1 MTTIYDQLIQKGKQ
15 ARQGKDKPQAL
26 ALFKEAIALAP
37 YQTQAYLEAGIEC
50 RNQGLFSEAE
60 SFFDNALV
68 YAPNDFIT
76 KTHLAICN
84 RLQKKY
90 ELCLQQLMEL
100 VDNKIENGWVYS
112 ELAITLKELGRFE
125 EAEQWFRQALAKNPA
140 DISFLWE
147 FALSARMAGNKEL
160 ALAQFETICQYNPLH
175 IRAHIEATAELSA
188 LGRQLEA
195 ANKLHVGFVQ
205 TQNPFLLDKYLL
217 LLFGQKTPIAVHE
230 LCIHAAH
237 YPITVNVM
245 QSFFDYSLAFPQN
258 INHLMRFPKP
268 LILALANQN
277 SFATQLMFV
286 KNNNISAF
294 NALLAYFKPVFLL
307 LITHD
312 HPPLL
317 GINLYI
323 LLILFSKQTKHND
336 VSAYVLG
343 HVEQY
348 FAQFSFSELCK
359 VTSPLVG
366 LTSEN
371 FVLSLFSK
379 VARERHAANC
389 LLASLI
395 MRGYYPQEPC
405 LTVFDDKKMLLKL
418 LPHFCVPKNKA
429 VLKNIFTHFLQKEL
443 LTLAEINTLYPKR
456 KFIKSLGAVD
466 KALKPLFQANHPG
479 HGKPQKLNMALSLS
493 GQLRGYKEV
502 LTKTFYPGKPI
513 KPHPPVDKP
522 LKPVFHKNRL
532 DQPLP
537 PKKDLNV
544 ALCISGQLRGYK
556 EAFAAI
562 QKSIVEPL
570 QPDIFVHTWQDVG
583 FKIPYPGINAP
594 RVFQG
599 NFLRAYQDFLLG
611 NPYSYDDI
619 KKMLPTVFSLFDE
632 NTSVTAQQLKEFYQT
647 DSVIVE
653 DDQALPYA
661 SFNNQQKMRH
671 KIAACNQLAQEHGQA
686 IGKQYDLVIRL
697 RPDLEFHAVDHTN
710 WVQIAE
716 ICNSEKI
723 IFLDWSLGLRNF
735 TENGVYGTGDV
746 VAIGSPSSMAF
757 YASMSKLK
765 DIFVEH
771 GLKHFSADMMTHHLL
786 AHGLWVGGYT
796 TRIPPL
802 EKGRLISTSLKAE
815 EVLKAIQNDLSNLDK
830 KVADSLVNALRQD
843 IINE

>member
-1 MTTIYDQLIQKGKQ
+1 M
-15 ARQGKDKPQAL
+15 
-26 ALFKEAIALAP
+26 LAP
-37 YQTQAYLEAGIEC
+37 DQAQAYQEAGIEC
-50 RNQGLFSEAE
+50 KDLGLFSEAE

-68 YAPNDFIT
+68 CAPNDFIT
-76 KTHLAICN
+76 RTHRAICN
-84 RLQKKY
+84 RLQKKHD
-90 ELCLQQLMEL
+90 LCLQQLMEL
-100 VDNKIENGWVYS
+100 VDNKIENGWIYS

-160 ALAQFETICQYNPLH
+160 ALAQFETICQYNPFH
-175 IRAHIEATAELSA
+175 IGAHIEATAELSA
-188 LGRQLEA
+188 LGRQLDA

-245 QSFFDYSLAFPQN
+245 QRFFDYSLACPQN
-258 INHLMRFPKP
+258 IGQLMRIPKP
-268 LILALANQN
+268 LILTLANHD
-277 SFATQLMFV
+277 SFATRLMFV
-286 KNNNISAF
+286 KNNNINAF

-307 LITHD
+307 LIEHSFQ
-312 HPPLL
+312 PLL
-317 GINLYI
+317 NNNLFI

-359 VTSPLVG
+359 ATSPLVG

-379 VARERHAANC
+379 VARERHAVNC

-405 LTVFDDKKMLLKL
+405 LTVLDDKKMLLKL
-418 LPHFCVPKNKA
+418 LPHFCAPENEA
-429 VLKNIFTHFLQKEL
+429 VLKNIFTHFLQQEL

-456 KFIKSLGAVD
+456 KFIKSLEAVD
-466 KALKPLFQANHPG
+466 KALKPLLQANHQG
-479 HGKPQKLNMALSLS
+479 HGKSKKLNMALSLS
-493 GQLRGYKEV
+493 GQFRGYKEA
-502 LTKTFYPGKPI
+502 LTKTFYPDNPI
-513 KPHPPVDKP
+513 KPNPPVDKP
-522 LKPVFHKNRL
+522 IQPVFNKNRL
-532 DQPLP
+532 DQPPP
-537 PKKDLNV
+537 PKKNLNV

-556 EAFAAI
+556 EAFSAI
-562 QKSIVEPL
+562 KKSIVEPL
-570 QPDIFVHTWQDVG
+570 RPDIFVHTWQDVG
-583 FKIPYPGINAP
+583 FKIPYPGINAL

-619 KKMLPTVFSLFDE
+619 KKILPAVFSLFDE

-647 DSVIVE
+647 DSVVVE
-653 DDQALPYA
+653 DDQASPYA

-686 IGKQYDLVIRL
+686 TGKQYDLVIRL
-697 RPDLEFHAVDHTN
+697 RPDLEFHAVDTTN

-723 IFLDWSLGLRNF
+723 IFLDWSSGLRNL
-735 TENGVYGTGDV
+735 TEGGAYGTGDV
-746 VAIGSPSSMAF
+746 VAIGSPSSME
-757 YASMSKLK
+757 YYSSMSKLK

-771 GLKHFSADMMTHHLL
+771 GLEHFSADMTHSLL
-786 AHGLWVGGYT
+786 AHSLWVGGYT
-796 TRIPPL
+796 TRILPL
-802 EKGRLISTSLKAE
+802 EKGRFISTSLKAE
-815 EVLKAIQNDLSNLDK
+815 KVLKAIQNDVSNLDK